1 MPFKSEAQR
10 RYLYETDPKMAKR
23 WEKETPRNAKLP
35 ERATKKRRRRNSSIM
50 AALEEGARRLG
61 R

>member
-10 RYLYETDPKMAKR
+10 RYLYAKEPKVAQR
-23 WEKETPRNAKLP
+23 FARETPRNAKLP
-35 ERATKKRRRRNSSIM
+35 ARAKRKKKSSLLS
-50 AALEEGARRLG
+50 AYEEGGKRLNK